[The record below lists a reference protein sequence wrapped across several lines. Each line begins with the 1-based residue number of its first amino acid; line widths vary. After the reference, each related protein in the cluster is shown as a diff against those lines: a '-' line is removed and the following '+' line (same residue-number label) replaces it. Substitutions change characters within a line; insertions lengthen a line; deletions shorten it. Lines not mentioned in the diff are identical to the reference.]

1 MNYCLIGKHWLTDFL
16 LRGWYDVVYE
26 TNSMYHMKELVIYSV
41 TQDVNSYRI
50 RSKEM
55 ISFEAYDEFD
65 KKKARELLEQC
76 MNKNKFVFV
85 QTEHPI
91 EGEMKKFFEENRFEV
106 IDLNKEIGCDIE
118 WTEFYKRLRRVL
130 KGMKYPKYAMNMVR
144 YEEIQDE
151 LEELDEK
158 KPRDPVKN

>member
-16 LRGWYDVVYE
+16 LRGWNDVVYE
-26 TNSMYHMKELVIYSV
+26 INNMYYVNELAICSV
-41 TQDVNSYRI
+41 TQDVNSYDI
-50 RSKEM
+50 RSNEM
-55 ISFEAYDEFD
+55 ISFDAYDEFD
-65 KKKARELLEQC
+65 KEKAKELLEQC

-85 QTEHPI
+85 QTEHPV
-91 EGEMKKFFEENRFEV
+91 EDEMKTFFEENRFEV
-106 IDLNKEIGCDIE
+106 IDLYKEIGCDIE
-118 WTEFYKRLRRVL
+118 WTEFYRRLRRVL